1 MEFKINLLFWH
12 KKYVFYTSELRNFI
26 LSWRFGNHQSKN
38 PNFAL
43 LGRSQWN
50 SLQIRDCRKTTT
62 VEELF
67 EEICEHI
74 KLSTNQGVIVPM
86 ITVFPQRKPGRKD
99 VLRIWNGQLIS
110 YAGI

>member
-1 MEFKINLLFWH
+1 MEVWNPSIK
-12 KKYVFYTSELRNFI
+12 
-26 LSWRFGNHQSKN
+26 NHN
-38 PNFAL
+38 VAPV
-43 LGRSQWN
+43 GRSQWN
-50 SLQIRDCRKTTT
+50 SLQIRDCRNTTT

-67 EEICEHI
+67 EEICQHI

-110 YAGI
+110 YAGT